1 MPMTASLQLILAAAP
16 AELTAAQAHGL
27 TLAHMAYRV
36 GGGPHL
42 FRSNQPIPARGG
54 LMYIDDGGF
63 DGRGTPDAFC
73 QEVVR
78 ECAAR
83 GFGGV
88 VCAFDR
94 KLPLLS
100 AVVEQLGPM
109 LVRQG
114 RSFYVS
120 EPYGRCTATGRV
132 LIPTA
137 LSGGSLRQRLGEA
150 VERYGAGR
158 VALAVERT
166 AADFFLPSPDGQG
179 RPLTREELKARLEER
194 SPSVFFSDELCA
206 RYFTYMNRQSGAHF
220 VLFDDAGSIRKK
232 LHLAEALGI
241 DRALL
246 CYPEVSDL
254 MGDILT

>member
-1 MPMTASLQLILAAAP
+1 MGTRMQLILAAP
-16 AELTAAQAHGL
+16 PEDVTAAGAHGL

-42 FRSNQPIPARGG
+42 FRSSQPNPPRGG

-63 DGRGTPDAFC
+63 DGRGAPDGLC

-78 ECAAR
+78 ECTAR

-88 VCAFDR
+88 ICAFDR
-94 KLPLLS
+94 RLPLLS

-109 LVRQG
+109 LARQG

-120 EPYGRCTATGRV
+120 ESYGRHTAIGRV

-137 LSGGSLRQRLGEA
+137 LSGGSLRQRLEEA
-150 VERYGAGR
+150 AERYGAGR

-179 RPLTREELKARLEER
+179 RSLTREELAAKRREL

-220 VLFDDAGSIRKK
+220 VLFDDAGTIRKK
-232 LHLAEALGI
+232 LRLAGALGI
-241 DRALL
+241 GRALL
-246 CYPEVSDL
+246 CYPEVADL
-254 MGDILT
+254 LGDILA

>member
-1 MPMTASLQLILAAAP
+1 MGTRMQLILAAP
-16 AELTAAQAHGL
+16 PEDVTAAQAHGL

-150 VERYGAGR
+150 VERYGDGR

-232 LHLAEALGI
+232 LRLAEALGI

-254 MGDILT
+254 MRDILA

>member
-1 MPMTASLQLILAAAP
+1 MGTRMQLILAAP
-16 AELTAAQAHGL
+16 PEDVTAAQAHGL

-88 VCAFDR
+88 ICAFDR

-109 LVRQG
+109 LARQG

-150 VERYGAGR
+150 AERYGAGR

-232 LHLAEALGI
+232 LRLAEVLGI

-254 MGDILT
+254 MGDILA

>member
-1 MPMTASLQLILAAAP
+1 MGTRMQLILAAP
-16 AELTAAQAHGL
+16 PEDVTAAQAHGL

-42 FRSNQPIPARGG
+42 FRSSQPNPPRGG

-88 VCAFDR
+88 ICAFDR

-232 LHLAEALGI
+232 LRLAEALGI

-254 MGDILT
+254 MRDILA

>member
-1 MPMTASLQLILAAAP
+1 MGTRMQLILAAP
-16 AELTAAQAHGL
+16 PEDVTAAQAHGL

-42 FRSNQPIPARGG
+42 FRSSQPNPPRGG

-88 VCAFDR
+88 ICAFDR

-150 VERYGAGR
+150 AERYGAGR

-232 LHLAEALGI
+232 LRLAEALGI

-254 MGDILT
+254 MGDILA

>member
-1 MPMTASLQLILAAAP
+1 MGTRMQLILAAP
-16 AELTAAQAHGL
+16 PEDVTAAQAHGL

-206 RYFTYMNRQSGAHF
+206 RYFTYMNRQNGAHF

-232 LHLAEALGI
+232 LRLAEALGI

-254 MGDILT
+254 MGDILA

>member
-1 MPMTASLQLILAAAP
+1 MGTRMQLILAAP
-16 AELTAAQAHGL
+16 PEDVTAAQAHGL

-150 VERYGAGR
+150 VERCGAGR

-254 MGDILT
+254 MGDILA

>member
-1 MPMTASLQLILAAAP
+1 MGTRMQLILAAP
-16 AELTAAQAHGL
+16 PEDVTAAQAHGL

-42 FRSNQPIPARGG
+42 FRSSQPNPPRGG

-88 VCAFDR
+88 ICAFDR

-109 LVRQG
+109 LARQG

-120 EPYGRCTATGRV
+120 EPYGRHTAVGRV

-137 LSGGSLRQRLGEA
+137 LSGGSLRQRLSEA
-150 VERYGAGR
+150 AERYGAGR

-179 RPLTREELKARLEER
+179 RPLTREELAAKRREL

-206 RYFTYMNRQSGAHF
+206 RYFTYMNRQSGTHF

-232 LHLAEALGI
+232 LRLAEALGI

-246 CYPEVSDL
+246 CWPEVSDL
-254 MGDILT
+254 MGDILA

>member
-1 MPMTASLQLILAAAP
+1 MGTRMQLILAAP
-16 AELTAAQAHGL
+16 PEDVTAAQAHGL

-100 AVVEQLGPM
+100 TVVEQLGPM

-232 LHLAEALGI
+232 LRLAEALGI

-254 MGDILT
+254 MRDILA

>member
-1 MPMTASLQLILAAAP
+1 MGTRMQLILAAP
-16 AELTAAQAHGL
+16 PEDVTAAQAHGL

-88 VCAFDR
+88 ICAFDR
-94 KLPLLS
+94 RLPLLS

-109 LVRQG
+109 LARQG

-150 VERYGAGR
+150 AERYGAGR

-179 RPLTREELKARLEER
+179 RPLTREELAAKRREL

-206 RYFTYMNRQSGAHF
+206 RYFTYMNRQNGAHF

-232 LHLAEALGI
+232 LRLAEALGI

>member
-1 MPMTASLQLILAAAP
+1 MGTRMQLILAAP
-16 AELTAAQAHGL
+16 PEDVTAAQAHGL
-27 TLAHMAYRV
+27 TLAHLAYRV

-88 VCAFDR
+88 ICAFDR

-150 VERYGAGR
+150 AERYGAGR

-232 LHLAEALGI
+232 LRLAEALGI

-246 CYPEVSDL
+246 CWPEVSDL
-254 MGDILT
+254 MGDILA

>member
-1 MPMTASLQLILAAAP
+1 MGTRMQLILAAP
-16 AELTAAQAHGL
+16 PEDVTAAQAHGL

-150 VERYGAGR
+150 AERYGAGR

-232 LHLAEALGI
+232 LRLAEALGI

-254 MGDILT
+254 MRDILA

>member
-1 MPMTASLQLILAAAP
+1 MGTRIQLILAAP
-16 AELTAAQAHGL
+16 PEDVTAAQAHGL

-42 FRSNQPIPARGG
+42 FRSSQPNPPRGG

-88 VCAFDR
+88 ICAFDR

-109 LVRQG
+109 LARQG

-150 VERYGAGR
+150 AERYGAGR

-194 SPSVFFSDELCA
+194 SPSIFFSDELCA
-206 RYFTYMNRQSGAHF
+206 RYFTYMNRQNGTHF

-232 LHLAEALGI
+232 LRLAEALGI

-246 CYPEVSDL
+246 CWPEVSDL
-254 MGDILT
+254 MGDILA

>member
-1 MPMTASLQLILAAAP
+1 MGTRMQLILAAP
-16 AELTAAQAHGL
+16 PEDVTAAQAHGL

-150 VERYGAGR
+150 AERYGAGR

-179 RPLTREELKARLEER
+179 RSLTREELKARLEER

-232 LHLAEALGI
+232 LRLAEALGI

-246 CYPEVSDL
+246 CWPEVSDL

>member
-1 MPMTASLQLILAAAP
+1 MGTRMQLILAAP
-16 AELTAAQAHGL
+16 PEDVTAAQAHGL

-232 LHLAEALGI
+232 LRLAEALGI

-254 MGDILT
+254 MGDILA

>member
-1 MPMTASLQLILAAAP
+1 MGTRMQLILAAP
-16 AELTAAQAHGL
+16 PEDVTAAQAHGL

-220 VLFDDAGSIRKK
+220 VLFDDASSIRKK
-232 LHLAEALGI
+232 LRLAEALGI

-254 MGDILT
+254 MGDILA

>member
-1 MPMTASLQLILAAAP
+1 MGTRMQLILAAP
-16 AELTAAQAHGL
+16 PEDVTAAQAHGL

-88 VCAFDR
+88 ICAFDR

-150 VERYGAGR
+150 AERYGAGR

-179 RPLTREELKARLEER
+179 RPLTREELAAKRREL

-206 RYFTYMNRQSGAHF
+206 RYFTYMNRQNGAHF

-232 LHLAEALGI
+232 LRLAEALGI

-254 MGDILT
+254 MGDILA

>member
-1 MPMTASLQLILAAAP
+1 MGTRMQLILAAP
-16 AELTAAQAHGL
+16 PEDVTAAQAHGL

-42 FRSNQPIPARGG
+42 FRSSQPNPPRGG

-88 VCAFDR
+88 IFAFDR
-94 KLPLLS
+94 RLSLLS

-109 LVRQG
+109 LARQG

-120 EPYGRCTATGRV
+120 EPYGRHTAVGRV

-137 LSGGSLRQRLGEA
+137 LSGGSLRQRLSEA
-150 VERYGAGR
+150 AERYGAGR

-179 RPLTREELKARLEER
+179 RPLTREELAAKRREL

-232 LHLAEALGI
+232 LRLAEALGI

-246 CYPEVSDL
+246 CWPEVSDL
-254 MGDILT
+254 MGDILA

>member
-1 MPMTASLQLILAAAP
+1 MGTRMQLILAAP
-16 AELTAAQAHGL
+16 PEDVTAAQAHGL

-150 VERYGAGR
+150 AERYGAGR

-179 RPLTREELKARLEER
+179 RPLTREELAAKRREL

-206 RYFTYMNRQSGAHF
+206 RYFTYMNRQNGAHF

-232 LHLAEALGI
+232 LRLAEALGI

-254 MGDILT
+254 MGDILA

>member
-1 MPMTASLQLILAAAP
+1 MGTRMQLILAAP
-16 AELTAAQAHGL
+16 PEDVTAAQAHGL

-150 VERYGAGR
+150 AERYGAGR

-179 RPLTREELKARLEER
+179 RPLTREELAAKRRAL

-206 RYFTYMNRQSGAHF
+206 RYFTYMNRQNGAHF

-232 LHLAEALGI
+232 LRLAEVLGI

-254 MGDILT
+254 MGDILA

>member
-1 MPMTASLQLILAAAP
+1 MGTRMQLILAAP
-16 AELTAAQAHGL
+16 PEDVTAAQAHGL

-42 FRSNQPIPARGG
+42 FRSSQPNPPRGG

-232 LHLAEALGI
+232 LRLAEALGI

-246 CYPEVSDL
+246 CWPEVSDL
-254 MGDILT
+254 MGDILA

>member
-1 MPMTASLQLILAAAP
+1 MGTRMQLILAAP
-16 AELTAAQAHGL
+16 PEDVTAAQAHGL

-42 FRSNQPIPARGG
+42 FRSSQPNPPRGG
-54 LMYIDDGGF
+54 LMYIDDSGF

-88 VCAFDR
+88 ICAFDR

-232 LHLAEALGI
+232 LRLAEVLGI

>member
-1 MPMTASLQLILAAAP
+1 MGTRMQLILAAP
-16 AELTAAQAHGL
+16 PEDVTAAQAHGL

-42 FRSNQPIPARGG
+42 FRSSQPNPPRGG

-88 VCAFDR
+88 ICAFDR
-94 KLPLLS
+94 KLSLLS

-109 LVRQG
+109 LARQG

-120 EPYGRCTATGRV
+120 EPYGRHTAVGRV

-137 LSGGSLRQRLGEA
+137 LSGGSLRQRLSEA
-150 VERYGAGR
+150 AERYGAGR

-179 RPLTREELKARLEER
+179 RPLTREELAAKRREL

-206 RYFTYMNRQSGAHF
+206 RYFTYMNRQSGTHF

-232 LHLAEALGI
+232 LRLAEALGI

-246 CYPEVSDL
+246 CWPEVSDL
-254 MGDILT
+254 MGDILA

>member
-1 MPMTASLQLILAAAP
+1 MGTRMQLILAAP
-16 AELTAAQAHGL
+16 PEDVTAAQAHGL

-88 VCAFDR
+88 ICAFDR

-109 LVRQG
+109 LARQG

-220 VLFDDAGSIRKK
+220 VLFDDAGTIRKK
-232 LHLAEALGI
+232 LRLAGALGI
-241 DRALL
+241 GRALL
-246 CYPEVSDL
+246 CYPEVADL
-254 MGDILT
+254 LGDILA

>member
-1 MPMTASLQLILAAAP
+1 MGTRIQLILAAP
-16 AELTAAQAHGL
+16 PEDVTAAQAHGL

-150 VERYGAGR
+150 AERYGAGR

-206 RYFTYMNRQSGAHF
+206 RYFTYMNRQNGAHF

-232 LHLAEALGI
+232 LRLAEALGI

-254 MGDILT
+254 MRDILA

>member
-1 MPMTASLQLILAAAP
+1 MGTRMQLILAAP
-16 AELTAAQAHGL
+16 PEDVTAAQAHGL

-42 FRSNQPIPARGG
+42 FRSSQPNPPRGG
-54 LMYIDDGGF
+54 LMYIDDSGF

-88 VCAFDR
+88 ICAFDR
-94 KLPLLS
+94 RLSLLS

-109 LVRQG
+109 LARQG

-137 LSGGSLRQRLGEA
+137 LSGGSLRQRLSEA
-150 VERYGAGR
+150 AERYGAGR

-232 LHLAEALGI
+232 LRLAEVLGI

-246 CYPEVSDL
+246 CWPEVSDL

>member
-1 MPMTASLQLILAAAP
+1 MGTRMQLILAAP
-16 AELTAAQAHGL
+16 PEDVTAAQAHGL

-88 VCAFDR
+88 ICAFDR

-232 LHLAEALGI
+232 LRLAEALGI

>member
-1 MPMTASLQLILAAAP
+1 MGTRMQLILAAP
-16 AELTAAQAHGL
+16 PEDVTAAQAHGL

-88 VCAFDR
+88 ICAFDR

-150 VERYGAGR
+150 AERYGAGR

-206 RYFTYMNRQSGAHF
+206 RYFTYMNRQNGAHF

-232 LHLAEALGI
+232 LRLAEALGI

-254 MGDILT
+254 MGDILA

>member
-1 MPMTASLQLILAAAP
+1 MQLILAAP
-16 AELTAAQAHGL
+16 PEDVTAAQAHGL

-88 VCAFDR
+88 ICAFDR
-94 KLPLLS
+94 RLPLLS

-109 LVRQG
+109 LARQG

-150 VERYGAGR
+150 AERYGAGR

-179 RPLTREELKARLEER
+179 RPLTREELAAKRREL

-232 LHLAEALGI
+232 LRLAEALGI